1 MEDEAQSPET
11 PAAFL
16 DALGDSLKG
25 KEGFDVALADI
36 LKAHILKV
44 APAKNAVALAKDAGI
59 AVTEAGAAFPY
70 RKDPGDTHIRI
81 APAR

>member
-44 APAKNAVALAKDAGI
+44 APAKNAVALAKDAILKLADERANPPTPEVANG
-59 AVTEAGAAFPY
+59 
-70 RKDPGDTHIRI
+70 
-81 APAR
+81 